1 MEIEEGFEGI
11 FGLASK
17 TRGTGCGVKIDGME
31 ILEVE
36 GEGDGL
42 VRRSESGVNKREKH
56 SY

>member
-1 MEIEEGFEGI
+1 VEREEGFEG
-11 FGLASK
+11 FLCLASN
-17 TRGTGCGVKIDGME
+17 TRGTVCGGKIDGME